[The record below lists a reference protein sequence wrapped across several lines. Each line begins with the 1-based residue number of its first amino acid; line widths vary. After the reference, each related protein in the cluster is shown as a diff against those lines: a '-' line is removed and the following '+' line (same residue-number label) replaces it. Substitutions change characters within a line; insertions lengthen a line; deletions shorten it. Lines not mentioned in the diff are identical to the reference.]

1 MAAGIEFK
9 VDTADAKRLSSDLR
23 TAAGR
28 LPDALHRG
36 VRAAAEPIATGI
48 RAEAA
53 WSTRIPGAVSI
64 QVSGSGVATVTVDP
78 NIAPEAAPLNNR
90 GQSGEFT
97 HPVFGNEWTVQQRAR
112 PFITPG
118 ARRGQAEA
126 DRRVAAMLTQWERN
140 AGFK

>member
-1 MAAGIEFK
+1 MVGIEFR
-9 VDTADAKRLSSDLR
+9 VDTSDAKRLSSDLR
-23 TAAGR
+23 NAAGR
-28 LPDALHRG
+28 LPDALRRG
-36 VRAAAEPIATGI
+36 VRAAAEPVAAGI

-64 QVSGSGVATVTVDP
+64 QPSGKGAAVTVNP

-90 GQSGEFT
+90 GQGGEFT
-97 HPVFGNEWTVQQRAR
+97 HPVFGNDWTVQQRAR
-112 PFITPG
+112 PFLTAG

-126 DRRVAAMLTQWERN
+126 DRRVAAILTQWERA

>member
-9 VDTADAKRLSSDLR
+9 VDTTDAQRLSSDLR

-28 LPDALHRG
+28 LPDALRRG
-36 VRAAAEPIATGI
+36 VRAAAEPVAAGI

-53 WSTRIPGAVSI
+53 WSTRIPGAVSVRVEGNAAV
-64 QVSGSGVATVTVDP
+64 VSIDSR
-78 NIAPEAAPLNNR
+78 IAPEAGPLNNR
-90 GQSGEFT
+90 GQAGTFT
-97 HPVFGNEWTVQQRAR
+97 HPVYGNDWTVEQQAR
-112 PFITPG
+112 PFLVEG
-118 ARRGQAEA
+118 ALRGQAEA